1 MIVCVDIGG
10 GTTRIGFSKNKK
22 NFTKIVKFPTENSF
36 DLEIKLIVQKL
47 REVSL
52 NIEVIVIAIAGSVDR
67 KTGKIISWGQR
78 KSWWGKNIFNP
89 LLEYFPKTKFF
100 IENDANIG
108 ALGEAVFGKGK
119 NYSLVGYI
127 TLSSGIGGCLIVNK
141 QIISHKFGIEP
152 GHQIINFL
160 ETKKWSCGQKGC
172 FESYASGT
180 AFKEIFDISPEK
192 CTDENIWKKYGESVA
207 VGVANLICLWSP
219 EVIIIGGGVSNKFS
233 SFIKPLREKL
243 VELLPIYNI
252 PEITKSQLKEAGLLG
267 GLAYYASKKN
277 NKILL

>member
-10 GTTRIGFSKNKK
+10 GTTRIGFSDNRKT
-22 NFTKIVKFPTENSF
+22 FTKIVKFPTENNF

-47 REVSL
+47 REVTS

-78 KSWWGKNIFNP
+78 KSWWGKNIISV
-89 LLEYFPKTKFF
+89 LSEYFPKKKFF

-108 ALGEAVFGKGK
+108 ALGEAVFGAGK

-127 TLSSGIGGCLIVNK
+127 TLSSGIGGCLIVDK
-141 QIISHKFGIEP
+141 KIIDHKFGIEP
-152 GHQIINFL
+152 GHQIVNFS

-180 AFKEIFDISPEK
+180 AFEQIFGISPEK

-219 EVIIIGGGVSNKFS
+219 EIIIIGGGVSSKFD
-233 SFIKPLREKL
+233 SFVKPLRKKL

-252 PEITKSQLKEAGLLG
+252 PKILKSQLKEAGLLG
-267 GLAYYASKKN
+267 GLAYYASKNSTN
-277 NKILL
+277 NF